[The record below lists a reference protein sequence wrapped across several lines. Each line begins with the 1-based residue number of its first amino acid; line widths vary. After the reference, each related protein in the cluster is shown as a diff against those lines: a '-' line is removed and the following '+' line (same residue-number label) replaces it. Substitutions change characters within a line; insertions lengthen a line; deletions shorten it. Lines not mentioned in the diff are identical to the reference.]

1 MFYIIS
7 KTFTILLNPATWI
20 IILLLIA
27 YFKRK
32 RVFLFAALSIFLVF
46 TNSPLCDK
54 VIVSTTKNYNNA
66 HFNQFRKYKV
76 AVVMGGFSDVDTV
89 NKTLNYMESSGR
101 LWEVVRLYKKGEV
114 DKILI
119 SGDRCTICP
128 KLFYN
133 YMREL
138 GIPDSVFILERKAR
152 NTREN
157 ATNTVPWLKSNFKG
171 NEVLLITSAV
181 HMKRGLACFAREGFY
196 PHYYSVETHQGTYI
210 TSRSFYPNW
219 KTMDTWQSVFN
230 EWIGY
235 VVYKIMGYC

>member
-1 MFYIIS
+1 
-7 KTFTILLNPATWI
+7 
-20 IILLLIA
+20 
-27 YFKRK
+27 
-32 RVFLFAALSIFLVF
+32 
-46 TNSPLCDK
+46 
-54 VIVSTTKNYNNA
+54 
-66 HFNQFRKYKV
+66 
-76 AVVMGGFSDVDTV
+76 MGGFSDVDTV

-157 ATNTVPWLKSNFKG
+157 ATNTVP
-171 NEVLLITSAV
+171 
-181 HMKRGLACFAREGFY
+181 
-196 PHYYSVETHQGTYI
+196 
-210 TSRSFYPNW
+210 
-219 KTMDTWQSVFN
+219 
-230 EWIGY
+230 
-235 VVYKIMGYC
+235 